1 MSFWTSANFYPNIG
15 SKFLVTIENLEGGA
29 QFLVN
34 SVDPLPSY
42 STENIGGDLNQDG
55 TGYDPVKKQARVRW
69 DPVTIS
75 FVNDANE
82 KNPEQSTLFKFIQVL
97 YDSGY
102 NPQSAD
108 ESSGTPTNDNIESIM
123 INNQSVSRKI
133 GGVTIQTLAPSGNP
147 TSEYELVDPVLSAVR
162 VSGVN
167 YDTDNIHTFDVT
179 FEYSHITFKT
189 FSI

>member
-1 MSFWTSANFYPNIG
+1 
-15 SKFLVTIENLEGGA
+15 
-29 QFLVN
+29 
-34 SVDPLPSY
+34 
-42 STENIGGDLNQDG
+42 
-55 TGYDPVKKQARVRW
+55 
-69 DPVTIS
+69 
-75 FVNDANE
+75 
-82 KNPEQSTLFKFIQVL
+82 
-97 YDSGY
+97 
-102 NPQSAD
+102 
-108 ESSGTPTNDNIESIM
+108 M

-189 FSI
+189 FST